1 MNKIVGVL
9 AVATAV
15 LVVIIMATLLPEVTV
30 GHEPTQRILISDPVS
45 DILAGSD
52 PEFVE
57 HGGEPI
63 TRPIPWLVV
72 SVLAI
77 AVGVWRVGWFIRW
90 LERRSPE

>member
-30 GHEPTQRILISDPVS
+30 SVDEAEPFERQFGVQDERTTV
-45 DILAGSD
+45 
-52 PEFVE
+52 
-57 HGGEPI
+57 
-63 TRPIPWLVV
+63 PIPWFVV

-77 AVGVWRVGWFIRW
+77 AVGVWRTGWFIGW
-90 LERRSPE
+90 LEGRSRR

>member
-30 GHEPTQRILISDPVS
+30 SVDEAEPFERQFGVQDERTTV
-45 DILAGSD
+45 
-52 PEFVE
+52 
-57 HGGEPI
+57 
-63 TRPIPWLVV
+63 PIPWFVV

-77 AVGVWRVGWFIRW
+77 GVGVWRAGWFIDW
-90 LERRSPE
+90 LERRSR